1 MENREL
7 INYCVLVDN
16 FSNLTSTYR
25 TSTFADSETKPRVQ
39 CYWVDQLNCNSY
51 VITRHYHFCSF
62 RQSDFTCTV
71 HSTQVELRTVFVVER
86 SVTTTF
92 FFLQNVDRS
101 FELRVRFNL
110 AGLTKNHT
118 TFDFVL
124 VDTTEQQTYVVTS
137 FTLIQQLA
145 EHFNT
150 SYNRLLVF
158 TQTEDFNFVTYMD
171 NTSFDTTSSYSTTT
185 SD

>member
-1 MENREL
+1 M
-7 INYCVLVDN
+7 
-16 FSNLTSTYR
+16 
-25 TSTFADSETKPRVQ
+25 
-39 CYWVDQLNCNSY
+39 
-51 VITRHYHFCSF
+51 
-62 RQSDFTCTV
+62 
-71 HSTQVELRTVFVVER
+71 
-86 SVTTTF
+86 
-92 FFLQNVDRS
+92 
-101 FELRVRFNL
+101 RFNL
-110 AGLTKNHT
+110 TGLTKNHT

-158 TQTEDFNFVTYMD
+158 TQTEDFNFDTYMD
-171 NTSFDTTSSYSTTT
+171 NTSLDTTSSYSTTT

>member
-1 MENREL
+1 MR
-7 INYCVLVDN
+7 LVQD
-16 FSNLTSTYR
+16 FGDLTRTYR
-25 TSTFADSETKPRVQ
+25 TATFTDCETQTFVASNRSDEFH
-39 CYWVDQLNCNSY
+39 VDSY
-51 VITRHYHFCSF
+51 VVTRHYHFYTF
-62 RQSDFTCTV
+62 GESDFARYVKRTD
-71 HSTQVELRTVFVVER
+71 VELRTVVVVER

-92 FFLQNVDRS
+92 FFLQDINLS
-101 FELRVRFNL
+101 LEFRVGFYLSRV
-110 AGLTKNHT
+110 ADYHT